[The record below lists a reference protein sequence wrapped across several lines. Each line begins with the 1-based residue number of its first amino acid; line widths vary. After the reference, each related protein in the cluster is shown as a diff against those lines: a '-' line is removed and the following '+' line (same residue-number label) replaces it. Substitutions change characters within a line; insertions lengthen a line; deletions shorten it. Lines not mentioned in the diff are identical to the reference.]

1 VAHGSNPPENQ
12 QNDNDQDDHPHFSGL
27 VITPVSANA
36 PKSAKTKIT
45 LNKGLVT
52 NVVPVQGK
60 RSATL
65 FPFSVSQP
73 AIFSPDEEHSP
84 GEPRAVYV
92 PQALD
97 EGQAAHEL
105 QSLDEEQAAHVPQ
118 APDEKCSPN
127 EH

>member
-1 VAHGSNPPENQ
+1 VAHGSDPPENQ
-12 QNDNDQDDHPHFSGL
+12 QNDNDQEDHPHFSGL

-84 GEPRAVYV
+84 GEP
-92 PQALD
+92 
-97 EGQAAHEL
+97 QAAHEL
-105 QSLDEEQAAHVPQ
+105 QSPDEGLAAHVPQ